1 MILNTVFLNVFY
13 QSLDLEIISKIK
25 KLDEKFEF
33 IYKTKSS
40 LLLKYLSLC
49 HKLKFY
55 NLYTFDISNLY
66 VYAIGSIG
74 GFKKFFK
81 QHFNFAALKGLK

>member
-40 LLLKYLSLC
+40 LLL
-49 HKLKFY
+49 
-55 NLYTFDISNLY
+55 
-66 VYAIGSIG
+66 
-74 GFKKFFK
+74 
-81 QHFNFAALKGLK
+81 